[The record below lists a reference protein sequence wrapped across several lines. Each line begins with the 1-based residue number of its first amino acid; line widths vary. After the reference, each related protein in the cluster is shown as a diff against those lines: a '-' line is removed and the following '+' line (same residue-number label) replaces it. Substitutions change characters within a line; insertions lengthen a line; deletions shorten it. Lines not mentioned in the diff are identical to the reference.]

1 MFSATETGTGNEVTC
16 SEEEETLNIESL
28 SLRDTDSQTE
38 SRANDDAMLSRDTQ
52 LGGVGA
58 RPKTTK
64 ELHRKNTPAVLPKV
78 ASLYGSLPSPEI
90 SLIVDCLSLLTRG
103 PYILL

>member
-1 MFSATETGTGNEVTC
+1 MLFSTTETGTGNDVAC
-16 SEEEETLNIESL
+16 SEEGTLNVESM

-38 SRANDDAMLSRDTQ
+38 SRANDDAILSRDNTVSRDTQ

-78 ASLYGSLPSPEI
+78 ASLYGSLLSP
-90 SLIVDCLSLLTRG
+90 V
-103 PYILL
+103 ILF

>member
-1 MFSATETGTGNEVTC
+1 VLFSARETGTGNEVTRI
-16 SEEEETLNIESL
+16 EEGTLNIESV

-38 SRANDDAMLSRDTQ
+38 SRANDDVMLSRDDTVSRDTP

-90 SLIVDCLSLLTRG
+90 SLIFDC
-103 PYILL
+103 